1 MDRHRQTDYN
11 ITILSQ
17 AVKRPTLLQLDF
29 RMTKICY
36 YIFGCTVCYT
46 ECLYYMYMVF
56 QGMYSSNTTVCKVM
70 DMDMWC
76 VTVLIQPW
84 DKILVNILS
93 NVLLYTLFFSSANA
107 YMLMYRQ
114 VKENE
119 VTFMLENDLPDHVK
133 NLVVKLHEEE
143 KREQELKDWQ
153 RSVCK
158 VSF

>member
-1 MDRHRQTDYN
+1 
-11 ITILSQ
+11 
-17 AVKRPTLLQLDF
+17 
-29 RMTKICY
+29 
-36 YIFGCTVCYT
+36 
-46 ECLYYMYMVF
+46 
-56 QGMYSSNTTVCKVM
+56 
-70 DMDMWC
+70 
-76 VTVLIQPW
+76 
-84 DKILVNILS
+84 
-93 NVLLYTLFFSSANA
+93 
-107 YMLMYRQ
+107 MLMYRQ